1 LAQVSVKDTLVFS
14 FSFLFRNAAR
24 IAARIALPALAGW
37 IAFYIAFFLYL
48 TELERYLGNP
58 SDRIASLVLGLATAG
73 LLVTLFMHSIIV
85 SAIAS
90 LALGLEEGGWKYFRV
105 GRRVWRLYAADLRFM
120 LVIAAFI
127 TAMLVGEAAMSRFA
141 AMAGYLWIA
150 DIAMGVGLYW
160 LAVRFAFLIVPIAV
174 AKRDGEILRRGW
186 RLSSGHFWS
195 ITAITVVLVFPGFAV
210 EFAGEFLMRLCGV
223 FPELESSGSLA
234 SLVALYRE
242 ILPAVLIAIGIGYL
256 VAVVLLTAAR
266 VSVYRQ
272 LMDQPE
278 T

>member
-1 LAQVSVKDTLVFS
+1 MAHVSVKDTLEFS

-24 IAARIALPALAGW
+24 IAARIALPALGGW
-37 IAFYIAFFLYL
+37 FTFYIAFFLYL

-58 SDRIASLVLGLATAG
+58 SDRVASLVLGLATAG
-73 LLVTLFMHSIIV
+73 LLVTLFMHAIIV

-90 LALGLEEGGWKYFRV
+90 LALGLEAPGWKYFSI
-105 GRRVWRLYAADLRFM
+105 GRRAWRLYAADLRCV
-120 LVIAAFI
+120 LVFAAFI
-127 TAMLVGEAAMSRFA
+127 AAVRLGEAAIGRLGVMP
-141 AMAGYLWIA
+141 GQVWIA
-150 DIAMGVGLYW
+150 DLVMGVGLYW
-160 LAVRFAFLIVPIAV
+160 LFVRFGFLVAPIAV
-174 AKRDGEILRRGW
+174 ARRDGEILRRGW

-195 ITAITVVLVFPGFAV
+195 IKAITAVLALPGFAI
-210 EFAGEFLMRLCGV
+210 ELAGEFLLRLLGT
-223 FPELESSGSLA
+223 FPELGATGSMA

-242 ILPAVLIAIGIGYL
+242 ILPAVLIAIGVGYL
-256 VAVVLLTAAR
+256 VAVTLLTLAR